1 MDFVLFYETIHIFI
15 APSFIYMHFKGQGG
29 LKIAADVWG
38 SDNKKLVILLH
49 GGGQTRHAWGETG
62 KKLAEAGYHS
72 VALDLR
78 GHGDSEWHSDGD
90 YTIKAYKEDLV
101 SIIKEL
107 NKPASLIGAS
117 LGGMASLLLAGD
129 EVNANL
135 CTALIMVDIGIY
147 PDPAGSDRIVSFM
160 LSGEAGFE
168 SLEDV
173 AKSISDYLPHRQKPK
188 DLQGLKK
195 NLRLKEDGKYYW
207 HWDPRFIR
215 RRPGSRDKGY
225 FDLQLKAAQKVVV
238 PTLLMR
244 GALSDVVTMEDVE
257 YFLSV
262 IGHAKFVEIEKA
274 AHMIAGDRNDVF
286 AEEAIK
292 FLRSL

>member
-15 APSFIYMHFKGQGG
+15 APSFIHMHFKGQGG

-78 GHGDSEWHSDGD
+78 GHGDSEWHSDAD

-101 SIIKEL
+101 SIIKEI

-129 EVNANL
+129 EVNSNL
-135 CTALIMVDIGIY
+135 CTSLIMVDIGIY

>member
-1 MDFVLFYETIHIFI
+1 MDFVLFYETIHIFLARTI
-15 APSFIYMHFKGQGG
+15 MHMHFKGQGG

-38 SDNKKLVILLH
+38 SDNKKLVVLLH

-78 GHGDSEWHSDGD
+78 GHGDSEWHSDAD

-101 SIIKEL
+101 SIIKEI

-129 EVNANL
+129 EVNSNL
-135 CTALIMVDIGIY
+135 CTSLIMVDIGIY

-274 AHMIAGDRNDVF
+274 AHMIAGDRNDGF

>member
-1 MDFVLFYETIHIFI
+1 MDFVLFYETIHIFLTR
-15 APSFIYMHFKGQGG
+15 SFIHMHFKGHGG

-78 GHGDSEWHSDGD
+78 GHGDSEWHSDAD

-101 SIIKEL
+101 SIIKEI

-129 EVNANL
+129 EVNSNL
-135 CTALIMVDIGIY
+135 CTSLIMVDIGIY

-215 RRPGSRDKGY
+215 RRPGSKDKGN
-225 FDLQLKAAQKVVV
+225 FDLQLKAAEKVVV
-238 PTLLMR
+238 PTLLIR

>member
-1 MDFVLFYETIHIFI
+1 
-15 APSFIYMHFKGQGG
+15 MHFKGHGG

-78 GHGDSEWHSDGD
+78 GHGDSEWHSDAD

-101 SIIKEL
+101 SIIKEI

-129 EVNANL
+129 EVNSNL
-135 CTALIMVDIGIY
+135 CTSLIMVDIGIY

-160 LSGEAGFE
+160 LSGEAGFK

>member
-1 MDFVLFYETIHIFI
+1 MDFVLFYETIHIFLTR
-15 APSFIYMHFKGQGG
+15 SFIHMHFKGHGG

-38 SDNKKLVILLH
+38 SNNKKLVILLH

-62 KKLAEAGYHS
+62 KKLAEAGYHA

-78 GHGDSEWHSDGD
+78 GHGDSEWHPDGD

-101 SIIKEL
+101 SIIKEI

-129 EVNANL
+129 EVNLNL

-147 PDPAGSDRIVSFM
+147 PDPVGSDRIVSFM
-160 LSGEAGFE
+160 LSGEGGFE

-173 AKSISDYLPHRQKPK
+173 AKSISNYLPHRQKPK

-195 NLRLKEDGKYYW
+195 NLRLKEDGRYYW

-215 RRPGSRDKGY
+215 RRPGSRDKGN
-225 FDLQLKAAQKVVV
+225 FDLQLKAAEKVVV
-238 PTLLMR
+238 PTLLIR

-257 YFLSV
+257 YFSSV

>member
-1 MDFVLFYETIHIFI
+1 
-15 APSFIYMHFKGQGG
+15 MHFKGHGG

>member
-1 MDFVLFYETIHIFI
+1 
-15 APSFIYMHFKGQGG
+15 MHFKGHGG

-62 KKLAEAGYHS
+62 KKLAEAGYHA
-72 VALDLR
+72 VAIDLR

-101 SIIKEL
+101 SIIKEI

-129 EVNANL
+129 EVNLSL
-135 CTALIMVDIGIY
+135 CNALIMVDIGIY

-195 NLRLKEDGKYYW
+195 NLRLKEDGRYYW

-215 RRPGSRDKGY
+215 RRSGSRNKRY
-225 FDLQLKAAQKVVV
+225 FDLQLKAAEKVVV
-238 PTLLMR
+238 PTLLIR

-257 YFLSV
+257 YFSSV
-262 IGHAKFVEIEKA
+262 IDHAKFVEIEKA
-274 AHMIAGDRNDVF
+274 AHMIAGDRNDAF

>member
-78 GHGDSEWHSDGD
+78 GHGDSEWHSDAD

-129 EVNANL
+129 EVNSNL
-135 CTALIMVDIGIY
+135 CTSLIMVDIGIY

>member
-1 MDFVLFYETIHIFI
+1 
-15 APSFIYMHFKGQGG
+15 MHFKGHGG

-62 KKLAEAGYHS
+62 KKLAEAGYHA
-72 VALDLR
+72 VAIDLR

-101 SIIKEL
+101 SIIKEI

-129 EVNANL
+129 EVNLSL
-135 CTALIMVDIGIY
+135 CNALIMVDIGIY

-195 NLRLKEDGKYYW
+195 NLRLKEDGRYYW

-215 RRPGSRDKGY
+215 RRSGSRNKGY
-225 FDLQLKAAQKVVV
+225 FDLQLKAAEKVVV
-238 PTLLMR
+238 PTLLIR

-257 YFLSV
+257 YFSSV
-262 IGHAKFVEIEKA
+262 IDHAKFVEIEKA
-274 AHMIAGDRNDVF
+274 AHMIAGDRNDAF

>member
-1 MDFVLFYETIHIFI
+1 MDFVLFYETIHIFLTR
-15 APSFIYMHFKGQGG
+15 SFIHMHFKGHGG

-38 SDNKKLVILLH
+38 SNNKKLVILLH

-62 KKLAEAGYHS
+62 KKLAEAGYHA

-101 SIIKEL
+101 SIIKEI

-129 EVNANL
+129 EVNLNL

-147 PDPAGSDRIVSFM
+147 PDPVGSDRIVSFM
-160 LSGEAGFE
+160 LSGEGGFE

-173 AKSISDYLPHRQKPK
+173 AKSISNYLPHRQKPK

-195 NLRLKEDGKYYW
+195 NLRLKEDGRYYW

-257 YFLSV
+257 YFSSV

>member
-1 MDFVLFYETIHIFI
+1 
-15 APSFIYMHFKGQGG
+15 
-29 LKIAADVWG
+29 
-38 SDNKKLVILLH
+38 
-49 GGGQTRHAWGETG
+49 
-62 KKLAEAGYHS
+62 
-72 VALDLR
+72 
-78 GHGDSEWHSDGD
+78 
-90 YTIKAYKEDLV
+90 
-101 SIIKEL
+101 
-107 NKPASLIGAS
+107 
-117 LGGMASLLLAGD
+117 MASLLLAGD
-129 EVNANL
+129 EVNSNL
-135 CTALIMVDIGIY
+135 CTSLIMVDIGIY